1 MLHPDHPAFND
12 FEEFFD
18 DEPGI
23 EINGIYC
30 TTEKEAFHAVHKGII
45 AHIAKNKK
53 WRKVTAINSH
63 QH

>member
-1 MLHPDHPAFND
+1 MLHPDHPAFD
-12 FEEFFD
+12 DYEEFFD

-53 WRKVTAINSH
+53 
-63 QH
+63 